1 MWKEFKAF
9 VTRGNMIDLAIAIT
23 VGTAFTAL
31 VKSLVDNVI
40 MPPIAWLIGQS
51 SFADKF
57 AVLRQGTP
65 AGPYTTLQAAT
76 EAGAVTLAYGL
87 VINALVSFL
96 IIALVVFLLV
106 KALAKMMPK
115 KAEAPAAP
123 TTKKC
128 PYCQTDIPIEATRCP
143 NCTSQL

>member
-9 VTRGNMIDLAIAIT
+9 ISRGNMIDMTIAIT

-31 VKSLVDNVI
+31 VKSLVDNII

-57 AVLRQGTP
+57 AVLHQGTP
-65 AGPYTTLQAAT
+65 PGPYSTLQAAT

-87 VINALVSFL
+87 VINALVSL
-96 IIALVVFLLV
+96 MIIGVVVFFLV
-106 KALAKMMPK
+106 KGLNKLMPK
-115 KAEAPAAP
+115 KQEAPAAP

-128 PYCQTDIPIEATRCP
+128 TYCQTDIPIEATRCP